1 MCPTHRLNVPP
12 REVRWDR
19 RPGSGEVGLGVCVRW
34 RAAVAHGGAD
44 LVMAQEEGALVEL
57 LATEPAG
64 DLVVALAGVARPAG
78 RCDVVERVAPAAR
91 EGEHAVALQG
101 SGRGAAVGAA
111 APGVLEGGPLLVA
124 EVVVH
129 PGHPALALA
138 GAARLAT
145 PVDRHRGQARQRRSE
160 ERRVGKA
167 CVSTVRARWAP

>member
-34 RAAVAHGGAD
+34 REAVAHGGAD

-78 RCDVVERVAPAAR
+78 RCDVVERVAPAAG
-91 EGEHAVALQG
+91 ESEHAVALQG
-101 SGRGAAVGAA
+101 SGGGAAVG
-111 APGVLEGGPLLVA
+111 
-124 EVVVH
+124 
-129 PGHPALALA
+129 
-138 GAARLAT
+138 
-145 PVDRHRGQARQRRSE
+145 DRM
-160 ERRVGKA
+160 
-167 CVSTVRARWAP
+167 STSLNSSHYCAYR